1 MPVCLVAMSS
11 THEPREPGSD
21 TLCVLCFRSP
31 CCAGQRSVSASGL
44 GMWLQ
49 EGCRGQTSGVVAGPL
64 VEAGVCSW
72 VCRVSSHAK
81 AASFWLLKVMV
92 CAVLLLCHLA
102 VFIFE
107 ICSVTWYLL
116 PILSRLLKR
125 LLDRVTYLLLNLFWD
140 RVSCSPRWP
149 RTPAVA

>member
-1 MPVCLVAMSS
+1 MPVCLVAMSN

-64 VEAGVCSW
+64 WWKLGIVLG
-72 VCRVSSHAK
+72 
-81 AASFWLLKVMV
+81 F
-92 CAVLLLCHLA
+92 AV
-102 VFIFE
+102 
-107 ICSVTWYLL
+107 
-116 PILSRLLKR
+116 
-125 LLDRVTYLLLNLFWD
+125 
-140 RVSCSPRWP
+140 SPRMQRP
-149 RTPAVA
+149 LRSGF